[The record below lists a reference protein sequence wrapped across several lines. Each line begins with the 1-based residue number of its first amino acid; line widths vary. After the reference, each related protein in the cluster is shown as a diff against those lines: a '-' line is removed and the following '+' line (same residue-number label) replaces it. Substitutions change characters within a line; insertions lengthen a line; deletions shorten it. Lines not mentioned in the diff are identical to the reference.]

1 MLRGDST
8 METWALILAVALFL
22 AILLALGIY
31 YIITQSRKR
40 REIESVE
47 VEGPRW
53 RTDEI
58 MPFDEDMEEAL
69 YKKRVVCPDCGE
81 DVDPY
86 DEECPACGARM
97 TFGEFECSNCGS
109 GVDPRDK
116 ECPQCGEIL
125 FPDPFVC
132 PNCQS
137 PVEAESERCDSC
149 GARYWSPIRLDEKS
163 MKERLHSFE
172 EPELIEEPE
181 LEERPVARRA
191 YR

>member
-1 MLRGDST
+1 MYRGDST
-8 METWALILAVALFL
+8 METWTVILIVAIPI
-22 AILLALGIY
+22 AILFAIGIY
-31 YIITQSRKR
+31 YIMIMSRR
-40 REIESVE
+40 RKDIEAVE
-47 VEGPRW
+47 VERPYD
-53 RTDEI
+53 RTTEI
-58 MPFDEDMEEAL
+58 TPFDEDMEEAL

-86 DEECPACGARM
+86 DEECPACGVRLS
-97 TFGEFECSNCGS
+97 FGEFECSNCGS
-109 GVDPRDK
+109 SVDPRDK

-137 PVEAESERCDSC
+137 PVEADSERCDSC

-172 EPELIEEPE
+172 EPEFVEEPE
-181 LEERPVARRA
+181 LEERPVGRRA